1 MTDSTIT
8 FPLQNPTPAP
18 SGTAFLGWQVALTN
32 YSGSTQYAFYTAPTY
47 DTTGATLDSEN
58 AGLLQI
64 NRTTDD
70 GATWEFYI
78 DSTTILPTTA
88 RPGSIPTSGQGR
100 GQTQNRFGNALGISD
115 DGTLVA
121 IGGQNLVAV
130 YEFNTSDPSSPSLDL
145 LGSILTGDTYFIS
158 GQFVFNVRIVGSAN
172 NKAAGIFLFFGI
184 PGNTNEGKRL
194 IFLQYDTGT
203 SDWGTPTNYGVIDG
217 STITGSS
224 NQFALDFSVYVP
236 TSGGNLSTDGIRLL
250 LTDDDSNDNGI
261 AGGGQVY
268 YYYGTAAGGWSAPLA
283 LAGSGLVSTN
293 SRFGSGVDISR
304 NGKYLII
311 GQSEEGG
318 DEPKVYVY
326 ENDTDPPA
334 QGSFVFQTS
343 LTGPN
348 SSNFGDPVVWNQT
361 SSDPT
366 HFIVGAYKTSTDKGA
381 VYVYEFTAPDTIS
394 IGNFQPIEF
403 TNANQNGSELGRSV
417 ALDDRAQAALVGANG
432 DSTATPAGTIIL
444 RQTASPMCLSDDT
457 LVIKMVEVNEE

>member
-1 MTDSTIT
+1 MVDATFT

-47 DTTGATLDSEN
+47 DTSGATLDNEN

-78 DSTTILPTTA
+78 DSTTISPTTA
-88 RPGSIPTSGQGR
+88 RPGSIPTTGQGR
-100 GQTQNRFGNALGISD
+100 GQTQNRFGNAMGISE

-130 YEFNTSDPSSPSLDL
+130 YEFNTSDPLSPSLDL
-145 LGSILTGDTYFIS
+145 LGSILTGDTYFN
-158 GQFVFNVRIVGSAN
+158 GAQLVYTVKIVGSAN

-194 IFLQYDTGT
+194 HFKQYDTGT
-203 SDWGTPTNYGVIDG
+203 SDWVTPTNYEVVIDG
-217 STITGSS
+217 SSITGSS
-224 NQFALDFSVYVP
+224 TQFALNFSVYVP
-236 TSGGNLSTDGIRLL
+236 TSGGSLSTDGIRLL
-250 LTDDDSNDNGI
+250 LADDDNTEFS

-268 YYYGTAAGGWSAPLA
+268 YYYGTTALGWSTPVA
-283 LAGSGLVSTN
+283 LAGSGLISVD

-311 GQSEEGG
+311 GQSQQGG
-318 DEPKVYVY
+318 NEPKVYVY

-343 LTGPN
+343 TVGDN
-348 SSNFGDPVVWNQT
+348 GSNFGDPVAWNQT

-366 HFIVGAYKTSTDKGA
+366 QFIVGAYTTSTDKGA
-381 VYVYEFTAPDTIS
+381 VYIYDFTPPETIS
-394 IGNFQPIEF
+394 GSAFQPIEF
-403 TNANQNGSELGRSV
+403 TNANQNGSNLGVSV

-432 DSTATPAGTIIL
+432 ISTATPAGTIIL
-444 RQTASPMCLSDDT
+444 RQTSSPMCLSDDT
-457 LVIKMVEVNEE
+457 LVWRMVGTD